1 MKHERMISAE
11 ITVTYDDET
20 GSVEFYSDNGI
31 LMPDWMERAKIKR
44 DTVKS
49 IRVAEGKVRLHH
61 NACGKRKGKKGHHY
75 LMFGGLK
82 NLEKIDLTGFDTSE
96 VDSMNHMFADC
107 HKLKTL
113 DFGSLDTSN
122 VSDTGWM
129 FYNCYSL
136 EHVDN
141 LKTSCEMYTPGM
153 FCGCRSLEDIDM
165 SNFSRSWANNDMSYM
180 FTDCSQLI
188 SVDLSEFDMSY
199 VSFAERMFANCT
211 NLLEVHMG
219 EEMEATGGS
228 LQEMF
233 DGCSNLE
240 TVTMPWLTIDP
251 SDWYILGWTGWQ
263 IRLDNIFRGCPDTVQ
278 ISDPVQ
284 VSGMTKWEWL
294 KERKESETC
303 TWEEQE

>member
-1 MKHERMISAE
+1 
-11 ITVTYDDET
+11 
-20 GSVEFYSDNGI
+20 
-31 LMPDWMERAKIKR
+31 
-44 DTVKS
+44 
-49 IRVAEGKVRLHH
+49 
-61 NACGKRKGKKGHHY
+61 
-75 LMFGGLK
+75 
-82 NLEKIDLTGFDTSE
+82 
-96 VDSMNHMFADC
+96 
-107 HKLKTL
+107 
-113 DFGSLDTSN
+113 
-122 VSDTGWM
+122 
-129 FYNCYSL
+129 
-136 EHVDN
+136 
-141 LKTSCEMYTPGM
+141 
-153 FCGCRSLEDIDM
+153 M